1 MRHFCVSFDTLCPK
15 KVETPPLEQDWYKH
29 LLGAITSA
37 QSKLVGSVRPQP
49 LFDGL
54 LSSLLDLAQS
64 EYGFIGEIHRNA
76 DGSPYLKT
84 HAITNIAWNRE
95 TQRFFEENI
104 ANGLEFHNLETLFGA
119 VMTEQKPVI
128 ANSPATDPRRGG
140 LPKGHP
146 PLNAFLGLPLRS
158 GGEMVGML
166 AVANHPDGYNQ
177 DLVDRLEPFL
187 QTCANAIFAL
197 RADRARKQAE
207 ASLNG
212 ERERLRAILDG
223 AFEAIITVDDAG
235 MIETFNARAEAMF
248 GYSARDVCGRHLE
261 MLVPKSQALYYQK
274 ALDRRRDPDVEA
286 IAKYTQQVGARRR
299 DGVSIPIE
307 ITITEINVG
316 NKRLY
321 TGMMRDLSDLQHAQK
336 RLQTLETELERSR
349 HGHMVGASRAMRRLY
364 SDIEKISPGDWTV
377 LIEGETGS
385 GKELVAR
392 AIHAASDRRH
402 GPFVAV
408 NCAGL
413 TDTLLG
419 SQLFGHRRGSF
430 SGALRDQKG
439 FFEAAEGGT
448 LFLDEI
454 GDVSQE
460 VQKSLLR
467 VLQDKQIIA
476 VGDTEP
482 KKVDV
487 RVIAATHQ
495 DLDAMVSDG
504 RFRQDLFYRLRV
516 ARVPV
521 PPLRKRLDDVGLLVE
536 AFLAE
541 MRIASGKTI
550 GGVSNDAL
558 RRLEA
563 HDWPGNVRE
572 LRSAIQHATIHCHGE
587 TIHCRHLPPE
597 LLENCPVVKQREG
610 DHLDAISRALE
621 ETGGNRR
628 KAAELLGISRATLYR
643 RLNEL
648 NIPAKADTS
657 AAQDKSQA

>member
-64 EYGFIGEIHRNA
+64 EYGFIGEIHRDA

-648 NIPAKADTS
+648 NIPAKAQTS
-657 AAQDKSQA
+657 AGPDKN

>member
-1 MRHFCVSFDTLCPK
+1 M
-15 KVETPPLEQDWYKH
+15 EQDWYKH